1 MMKAVLKVLS
11 GGLAKELIAYPVMR
25 MFDKNSIG
33 LDVECPVARFLHPL
47 VSSDFHIFVDY
58 MHRGTAPTKVDEY
71 IPNPGTSNVGCGIQ
85 RSAYG
90 PMKLRLVRLMLSS
103 HPDFEATKRKRPKDM
118 DPQFSK
124 DCNKY
129 SAAEGGLDCIEMC
142 SFEFD
147 ADLHRCMPKTPEGGW
162 KVGVDP
168 SARSRCDKVGM
179 TFPRTTGSGFD
190 ETKNKCTA
198 DEEECDNCK
207 KWYLSTQAIVQTLM
221 GFGLSQNTN
230 SFNVDCFTSGVR
242 KCDV

>member
-1 MMKAVLKVLS
+1 
-11 GGLAKELIAYPVMR
+11 MR

-71 IPNPGTSNVGCGIQ
+71 IPNPGTSNVGCGAQ

-118 DPQFSK
+118 DPEFSK
-124 DCNKY
+124 DCKHY

-147 ADLHRCMPKTPEGGW
+147 ADLHRCMPKTPEGGSPRSS
-162 KVGVDP
+162 DSH
-168 SARSRCDKVGM
+168 SAVHCGRNRVCD
-179 TFPRTTGSGFD
+179 
-190 ETKNKCTA
+190 
-198 DEEECDNCK
+198 
-207 KWYLSTQAIVQTLM
+207 
-221 GFGLSQNTN
+221 
-230 SFNVDCFTSGVR
+230 
-242 KCDV
+242 